1 MTELEMKK
9 FIRDLERTEN
19 NLWSRRHEKN
29 FSWRDWYSTVDK
41 IAEFSIQTEQS
52 KNSVRRVFQQLKHK
66 G

>member
-1 MTELEMKK
+1 MTELELKK
-9 FIRDLERTEN
+9 FILDLERTET
-19 NLWSRRHEKN
+19 NLWSRRLEKN

>member
-1 MTELEMKK
+1 MTELELKK
-9 FIRDLERTEN
+9 FIIDLERTET

-41 IAEFSIQTEQS
+41 IAELSMQTKQS